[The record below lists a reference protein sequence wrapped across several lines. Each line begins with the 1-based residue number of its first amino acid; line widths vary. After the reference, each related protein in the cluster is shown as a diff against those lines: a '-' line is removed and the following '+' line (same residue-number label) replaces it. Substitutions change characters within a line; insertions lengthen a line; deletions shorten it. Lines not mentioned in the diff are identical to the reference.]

1 MYWRD
6 EGYLLSK
13 NSFDENSLIIE
24 AFTLNHGKYSG
35 VVFGGSSRKLK
46 NVLQI
51 GNKLVLNLKSKSENR
66 IGYFTV
72 ELDKPVSPMYFQD
85 KRKSISILAASNILK
100 ILLPERQLN
109 KKIYHSFEK
118 FIEMLNYNN
127 WIEYYIFW
135 ELLLVKEL
143 GYEINFN
150 YQKKHF
156 DNSITSISING
167 RNFKIPK
174 MLSEHNEVNR
184 TNLQV
189 KEALYFNRNLLMEYF
204 TLPNKIKF
212 PSFRFIL
219 EKYFK

>member
-1 MYWRD
+1 MHWKD

-24 AFTLNHGKYSG
+24 TFTLNHGKYSG

-46 NVLQI
+46 KVLQI
-51 GNKLVLNLKSKSENR
+51 GNKLVLNLKSKNENR
-66 IGYFTV
+66 IGYFSV

-85 KRKSISILAASNILK
+85 KKKSIAILAASNILK
-100 ILLPERQLN
+100 TLLPERQLN
-109 KKIYHSFEK
+109 KKIYYSFEK
-118 FIEMLNYNN
+118 FVEMLNYNN

-150 YQKKHF
+150 YQKNHF

-174 MLSEHNEVNR
+174 MLSADNEVNR
-184 TNLQV
+184 TNLQI

-204 TLPNKIKF
+204 MLPNKIKF

-219 EKYFK
+219 EKYFN

>member
-24 AFTLNHGKYSG
+24 TFTLNHGKYSG

-109 KKIYHSFEK
+109 KKIYSL
-118 FIEMLNYNN
+118 ILPAM
-127 WIEYYIFW
+127 
-135 ELLLVKEL
+135 
-143 GYEINFN
+143 
-150 YQKKHF
+150 
-156 DNSITSISING
+156 
-167 RNFKIPK
+167 PK
-174 MLSEHNEVNR
+174 
-184 TNLQV
+184 
-189 KEALYFNRNLLMEYF
+189 
-204 TLPNKIKF
+204 
-212 PSFRFIL
+212 L
-219 EKYFK
+219 ESKD